1 MKVQSN
7 SRQIPNTKSVTA
19 NKDYF
24 DYLYSILQEMSHLEV
39 TPDGRYIRYVDKKEA
54 TSTKLAELI
63 RVKSR
68 QTAATRL
75 KKLIDLHLI
84 EDDEVNGRY
93 ILTYL
98 ERSIC
103 TLVPQETLRKMN
115 NALNRY
121 SVSLF
126 VYFMNR
132 YLATGEKEYVVT
144 MTQMKEYIGIATST
158 SSNNQKI
165 ADIMEILEK
174 LGLIKYEYRHQDGK
188 TLIYITKVHN
198 VIE

>member
-7 SRQIPNTKSVTA
+7 SRQIPNAKTVTS

-39 TPDGRYIRYVDKKEA
+39 TATGEHIRYLDKKEV
-54 TSTKLAELI
+54 SSVKLGELI
-63 RVKSR
+63 KASR
-68 QTAATRL
+68 QTAANRF
-75 KKLIDLHLI
+75 KKLEALKLI
-84 EDDEVNGRY
+84 EFDEENNRY

-98 ERSIC
+98 ERSLC

-115 NALNRY
+115 NALSRY

-132 YLATGEKEYVVT
+132 YLAAGELEYIVT
-144 MTQMKEYIGIATST
+144 MTQMKEYIGIAKST
-158 SSNNQKI
+158 SSNNEI
-165 ADIMEILEK
+165 ITDIMEVLQK
-174 LGLIKYEYRHQDGK
+174 LGLITYEYRQVEGK
-188 TLIYITKVHN
+188 TLIYITKVDN
-198 VIE
+198 VIK

>member
-39 TPDGRYIRYVDKKEA
+39 TSDGRHIRYVDKKEA

-132 YLATGEKEYVVT
+132 YLAAGEKEYIVT

-165 ADIMEILEK
+165 ADIMEILAK

>member
-39 TPDGRYIRYVDKKEA
+39 TPDGRHIRYVDKKEA

-132 YLATGEKEYVVT
+132 YLAAGEKEYVVT
-144 MTQMKEYIGIATST
+144 MTQMKEYVGIATST

-165 ADIMEILEK
+165 ADIMEILAK

-188 TLIYITKVHN
+188 TLIHITKVHN